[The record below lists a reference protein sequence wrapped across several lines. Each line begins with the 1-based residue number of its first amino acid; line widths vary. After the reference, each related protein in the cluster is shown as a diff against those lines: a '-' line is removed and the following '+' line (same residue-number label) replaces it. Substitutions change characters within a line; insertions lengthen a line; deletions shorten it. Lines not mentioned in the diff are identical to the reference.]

1 VRSLLQLSGESE
13 GFVPPSAND
22 FVLPPIFE
30 NISWFIWY
38 KIKKEKMNKSNL
50 ILCGIE
56 NSK

>member
-1 VRSLLQLSGESE
+1 MMVSKVTNEIFSFIF
-13 GFVPPSAND
+13 FV
-22 FVLPPIFE
+22 VIE